1 MKISTKMLSI
11 HIPIALVITFL
22 GYLVFGA
29 IPGVTLTGD
38 LIAWLLELPV
48 VLIYALVAI
57 GVSVGFMNIIG
68 ANVENDYRC
77 ELVKA
82 AADGNRDALIVLIM
96 ESATWLLVLSV
107 FALFF
112 YPHR

>member
-68 ANVENDYRC
+68 ANVENDTRC
-77 ELVKA
+77 ALVADA
-82 AADGNRDALIVLIM
+82 AKGNRDSLYVLIM
-96 ESATWLLVLSV
+96 ESATWLLVFSI

>member
-1 MKISTKMLSI
+1 MKPITKLLSI
-11 HIPIALVITFL
+11 HIPLALLITFL

-48 VLIYALVAI
+48 VLIYALVA
-57 GVSVGFMNIIG
+57 VGLTVAVMTITG
-68 ANVENDYRC
+68 ANVDNDKRI
-77 ELVKA
+77 ELIDLAVQ
-82 AADGNRDALIVLIM
+82 GNRDAYFILIM
-96 ESATWLLVLSV
+96 ETTAWLLFLAL

-112 YPHR
+112 FPQR